1 VITPSL
7 LNFKKMI
14 LNKFKTKKVETT
26 MTVGERFKMRREELK
41 ISIKSLSDKLKIK
54 TDYLEDLEQNNYE
67 KLPPDV
73 YVKGFI
79 KSYSELV
86 GFNSEKIIELFKK
99 EKKIEN
105 KVESRKK
112 KEEKFKKKFALKK
125 YFVVTPKIITI
136 FLSLLIL
143 SIVGYYF
150 WHQLSSFNSEPYLF
164 ISSPLAN
171 EITNDSEL
179 IISGETEI
187 GIVLKINGADVFV
200 DENGYFKEDIM
211 LQPGKNIII
220 IEAVNR
226 FDKMV
231 REERNIIYEKK
242 LKNLEN

>member
-1 VITPSL
+1 ML
-7 LNFKKMI
+7 

-26 MTVGERFKMRREELK
+26 ITVGECLGRKRKELN
-41 ISIKSLSDKLKIK
+41 ISMKDLGDKLKIK
-54 TDYLEDLEQNNYE
+54 VDYLEDLEKNNYA

-86 GFNSEKIIELFKK
+86 GFNPEKTVELFEKEKEIENKIENRNKK
-99 EKKIEN
+99 EK
-105 KVESRKK
+105 
-112 KEEKFKKKFALKK
+112 KFKKKFALKK
-125 YFVVTPKIITI
+125 YFIVTPKIITI

-150 WHQLSSFNSEPYLF
+150 WHQLSSFNSKPYLF
-164 ISSPLAN
+164 ISSPLTDEVTN
-171 EITNDSEL
+171 NSEI

-187 GIVLKINGADVFV
+187 GIILKINGADVFV
-200 DENGYFKEDIM
+200 DENGSFEEDIM

-220 IEAVNR
+220 IEALNR
-226 FDKMV
+226 FDKTI

-242 LKNLEN
+242 LRSL